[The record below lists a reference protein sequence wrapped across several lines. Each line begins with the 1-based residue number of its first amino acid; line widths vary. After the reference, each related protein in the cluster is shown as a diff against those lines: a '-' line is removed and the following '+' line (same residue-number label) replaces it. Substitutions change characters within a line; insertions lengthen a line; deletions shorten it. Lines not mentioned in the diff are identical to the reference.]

1 MTDLRI
7 ITTNGTDA
15 ILEEATVQNFADG
28 LARSIVATRRRR
40 L

>member
-1 MTDLRI
+1 MTDFRV

-15 ILEEATVQNFADG
+15 ILEEAVVRALADG
-28 LARSIVATRRRR
+28 LRGRLAAARRRR